1 MFAWSRP
8 PSAGLVYLGLSVV
21 GISAIHFTTN
31 TNLLWVHEVLKRLYY
46 VPIVVAALYYGSR
59 GAAATALLASGL
71 YLPHTLIGWDS
82 WATFAVSSY
91 GELVTFNVVGVV
103 TGILAERLR
112 AERNRLKTSNV
123 ALSAAYRQLESS
135 TADRIRAERLATA
148 GQVAASVAH
157 QVRTPLSAV
166 HGCCEILGAD
176 YPVGHP
182 KREFLDILTNEIARA
197 DAVIRTFLDVADPAP
212 PRCGPAD
219 ANDVARGAA
228 RRVDGGLGGSG
239 HPPIVLKLSSR
250 PLPVWIDVEQTERVI
265 AELVVVARTFEDVS
279 GVNVC
284 TQPGADD
291 VALTIAV
298 TRGRSPRPVGSRIA
312 PSTQSATLALA
323 LAKHVIDKQGGCI
336 ESTVG
341 DDRFEVVVKLPRP
354 SDARADSGARSRRVA
369 DPVVSAG

>member
-1 MFAWSRP
+1 MPGWSRS
-8 PSAGLVYLGLSVV
+8 PSAGIVCLGLSVV
-21 GISAIHFTTN
+21 GISAIHFATN
-31 TNLLWVHEVLKRLYY
+31 TSLLWIHEVLKRLYY

-71 YLPHTLIGWDS
+71 YLPHTLISWDS
-82 WATFAVSSY
+82 WTTFAVSSY
-91 GELVTFNVVGVV
+91 GELVTFNVVGIV
-103 TGILAERLR
+103 TGVLAERLR
-112 AERNRLKTSNV
+112 AERNRLQTSNV

-135 TADRIRAERLATA
+135 TAERIRAERLATA

-182 KREFLDILTNEIARA
+182 KREFLDILTHEIACA

-228 RRVDGGLGGSG
+228 RLVEGGPAGSRR
-239 HPPIVLKLSSR
+239 PPIVLKLSPR
-250 PLPVWIDVEQTERVI
+250 PLPVWIDLEQTERVI
-265 AELVVVARTFEDVS
+265 AELLVVARTFEDVA
-279 GVNVC
+279 VVTVC
-284 TQPGADD
+284 TRPDAGKE
-291 VALTIAV
+291 ALTIAV
-298 TRGRSPRPVGSRIA
+298 TRGRSPRPVGPRIA
-312 PSTQSATLALA
+312 PSAQSATLALA
-323 LAKHVIDKQGGCI
+323 LAKHVIDKQGGSI
-336 ESTVG
+336 ESTVA

-354 SDARADSGARSRRVA
+354 SDVRADSGARSRRVA
-369 DPVVSAG
+369 HPVVSAL